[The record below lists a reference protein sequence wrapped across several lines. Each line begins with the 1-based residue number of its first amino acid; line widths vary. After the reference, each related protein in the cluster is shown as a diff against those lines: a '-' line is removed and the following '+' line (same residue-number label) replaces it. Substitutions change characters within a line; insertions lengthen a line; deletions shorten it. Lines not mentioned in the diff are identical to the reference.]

1 MKRQAMLIVISGPS
15 GAGKGTLCSLLLKKD
30 RNLVL
35 SVSVTTRHPR
45 EGEKEGV
52 NYFFTNVEDFQR
64 KIKNNEL
71 LEWAMVYNNYY
82 GTPRDFVEKQL
93 EDGRDVILEIDIQGA
108 AQVKKNYPGAVFIFI
123 LPPDLEEL
131 RNRIVKRGSETADSF
146 NLRIKCAQEE
156 LKAIFMYDYAVIN
169 DNLESALFAIQS
181 IVTAE
186 RARVSRNKSLIDFVN
201 GRDKVI

>member
-30 RNLVL
+30 KNLAL
-35 SVSVTTRHPR
+35 SVSATTRHPR
-45 EGEKEGV
+45 EGEKQGV
-52 NYFFTNVEDFQR
+52 NYFFTDAEDFRR
-64 KIKNNEL
+64 KIDNNEL

-123 LPPDLEEL
+123 LPPALEEL
-131 RNRIVKRGSETADSF
+131 RNRIEKRGSETADSF
-146 NLRIKCAQEE
+146 NLRIKSAQDE

-169 DNLESALFAIQS
+169 DNLESALSAIQS
-181 IVTAE
+181 IITAE
-186 RARVSRNKSLIDFVN
+186 RARVSRNKSLIDFIN
-201 GRDKVI
+201 GRNIFI